1 MKTPDL
7 SLIQSALTKAA
18 RSEASAATAA
28 RTSGASGD
36 EFTATVTAS
45 RRARDSGRSA
55 SKSPDPRTTEP
66 RTTDSRN
73 ADSRATDSR
82 TADARP
88 GSERS
93 SENKSSGSQG
103 NWQITVT
110 SEGKSLNLQS
120 TQPLPVGAEVSLRVT
135 EQSPP
140 RVVITDIRLPQSS
153 ASQAPVKASLAS
165 QLQSMAQQLQ
175 QTAAQQ
181 LAAANNNLSS
191 QNSGAPVSSLTGA
204 VLPDAIKALLMARV
218 GWSPPASLSSGLS
231 SSALSPPVNS
241 TPAAGLQA
249 TAALNGSSVSTAK
262 SATIATAAT
271 PDYSAVLRAVVND
284 LSATAPTEPRQ
295 TSLMQPAQALVKNLP
310 DAAQLSSPTGLHRA
324 ISNSPLNYESQLFR
338 IAAAAAERPSV
349 PVSREASTP
358 SSSVASVFKSLWNK
372 AAAHTTADIASPRP
386 EGPVSTQGASGVSVR
401 TASNEATDM
410 PLRTKSSLLSAI
422 EALQKQ
428 LSGQSSTATGTA
440 AAETTTAQLVALL
453 GAISANAAPQNA
465 LSTAT
470 NIPGDNLKGLL
481 LFILGRTQS
490 NAANAADANA
500 GTSSTAATRTG
511 ASATLAGAINEGLR
525 PETFR
530 LLQAALA
537 QTESEQVRLV
547 QTQDTTQFQIPLMWR
562 DNDTVR
568 QDLLCMKRDEDG
580 NTSYDDQTKK
590 SRWQITLHFDLE
602 TLGPLDIELD
612 LSPPAVSAT
621 FWSETSDTLS
631 EIQQA
636 LRPLRD
642 TLTALGADVGELR
655 ARHGRKHPGEQ
666 PVIRHSLVDIH
677 T

>member
-1 MKTPDL
+1 
-7 SLIQSALTKAA
+7 
-18 RSEASAATAA
+18 
-28 RTSGASGD
+28 
-36 EFTATVTAS
+36 
-45 RRARDSGRSA
+45 
-55 SKSPDPRTTEP
+55 
-66 RTTDSRN
+66 
-73 ADSRATDSR
+73 
-82 TADARP
+82 
-88 GSERS
+88 
-93 SENKSSGSQG
+93 
-103 NWQITVT
+103 
-110 SEGKSLNLQS
+110 
-120 TQPLPVGAEVSLRVT
+120 
-135 EQSPP
+135 
-140 RVVITDIRLPQSS
+140 
-153 ASQAPVKASLAS
+153 
-165 QLQSMAQQLQ
+165 MA
-175 QTAAQQ
+175 
-181 LAAANNNLSS
+181 
-191 QNSGAPVSSLTGA
+191 VSS
-204 VLPDAIKALLMARV
+204 
-218 GWSPPASLSSGLS
+218 
-231 SSALSPPVNS
+231 
-241 TPAAGLQA
+241 
-249 TAALNGSSVSTAK
+249 GSSVSTAK
-262 SATIATAAT
+262 SATGATLSTAAT
-271 PDYSAVLRAVVND
+271 PDYSAVLRAVLSD
-284 LSATAPTEPRQ
+284 LSATAPKELRQ
-295 TSLMQPAQALVKNLP
+295 TSLLQPVQALVKNLP

-500 GTSSTAATRTG
+500 GTSSTAATRP
-511 ASATLAGAINEGLR
+511 GAINEGLR

-562 DNDTVR
+562 DNETVR
-568 QDLLCMKRDEDG
+568 QDLLCMKRDEEG
-580 NTSYDDQTKK
+580 NTSPDDQTKK

-666 PVIRHSLVDIH
+666 PVVRHSLVDIH